1 MQRPTTT
8 FVRRRASLLVG
19 TLALAATA
27 GCYRDPQE
35 QMDQMQQMTDMV
47 DVVNELNART
57 SEMTFT
63 LDSLRL
69 IVARQDTAIYRLANL
84 AGVPYQR

>member
-8 FVRRRASLLVG
+8 FVRRRASLLVC

-27 GCYRDPQE
+27 GCYKDPQE